1 MSDRPR
7 TVHTVAVPET
17 FLYLTTR
24 GRKTGLPRRIEIWF
38 VEHGGCHYIVAE
50 NRERAGWVK
59 NLRAHA
65 QARFSIGDR
74 DDRERSLATKHARAR
89 IIDPDHDPT
98 LAAAVRSLMD
108 AKYAWSDG
116 LIVELA
122 PEK

>member
-1 MSDRPR
+1 LR
-7 TVHTVAVPET
+7 TVHNTAVPET

-38 VEHGGCHYIVAE
+38 VEHGGCHYVVAE
-50 NRERAGWVK
+50 GREHAGWVK

-65 QARFSIGDR
+65 QARFSVGER
-74 DDRERSLATKHARAR
+74 DDRERSLPTQHARAR
-89 IIDPDHDPT
+89 FVDPDQERT

-108 AKYAWSDG
+108 AKYAWSEG

-122 PEK
+122 RVS